1 MSDETADKKSE
12 TSDTDK
18 KSVPERVFKEYN
30 LKRIQ
35 AESVKITAERAI
47 EIIPKLAENKT
58 RIIPFNIAKIF
69 SFNAPLLQND
79 AVRHCTIEAF
89 KNFPG
94 AASHVAGLLSIEGEY
109 LNLAALYSR
118 ESFVQ
123 THEDDYIAALQDIG
137 GKEAVQEL
145 ATTIARWCPEKAIA
159 ALETM
164 DDENA
169 PEAIFLSGKVDFEAG
184 LGQHNADALGAMALL
199 HKRAKAGEFRSIS
212 TDSVQNFTRALVKS
226 LLDAPSLLK
235 ALEGC
240 RPYPSKGSYSS
251 FDIDDREDI
260 PVPDELIASFK
271 AALKAVD
278 DQGMLSRKVSRVFS
292 DVVKHHKRTQKSEK
306 SLQSRIAKLE
316 L

>member
-1 MSDETADKKSE
+1 MSDKTADKEPNDNNPVDS
-12 TSDTDK
+12 
-18 KSVPERVFKEYN
+18 RKELLDEN
-30 LKRIQ
+30 KGGHQRSGMMLMLK
-35 AESVKITAERAI
+35 ASVKCLEDAGIRKAWLAAI
-47 EIIPKLAENKT
+47 KEFAGATHWVVNM
-58 RIIPFNIAKIF
+58 FNIEENYLRTQKVLGM
-69 SFNAPLLQND
+69 PLK
-79 AVRHCTIEAF
+79 AH
-89 KNFPG
+89 
-94 AASHVAGLLSIEGEY
+94 EGEH
-109 LNLAALYSR
+109 
-118 ESFVQ
+118 
-123 THEDDYIAALQDIG
+123 HEDDYIAALREVG
-137 GKEAVQEL
+137 GKGAVRQL
-145 ATTIARWCPEKAIA
+145 ATTIAQYYPEKAIA

-240 RPYPSKGSYSS
+240 RPYPSNGSYSS
-251 FDIDDREDI
+251 IDIDDHEDI
-260 PVPDELIASFK
+260 PVPVELIASFK
-271 AALKAVD
+271 AALKAAD

-292 DVVKHHKRTQKSEK
+292 DVVKHHKRTQKSEN
-306 SLQSRIAKLE
+306 SLQSRIEKME